1 MPREVQP
8 VRAVELGRTPLR
20 KRAVPRLLVRE
31 RTRLPGRLGHG
42 AVPIP
47 LRVPRFPMV
56 RGPGAG
62 VVPADRAPLGDVPP
76 EPRLGRRPPPRTRP
90 ALRPRDTAGAGRD
103 QRASCPFRRPRSQ
116 ASRFAPRT
124 ANRRLVL
131 APHAAHGP
139 VDRTPAGRAHP
150 VAETRPENATP
161 VPSPSDDL
169 LAGSK
174 GAAGGHLATGPA
186 GSPGEGSDRPGRRGL
201 RPVGP
206 RGPRWAPRPEPAPA
220 RGGRARA
227 RKTAVAFP
235 NLTQDFRDRGGPRRG
250 LRRDVDRRVR
260 IRRVGPRGRVGGR
273 GILRSPPCRTRSTL
287 HGRTYAGIDATA
299 GSW

>member
-1 MPREVQP
+1 PRGNRRIRFRVPDRGRRRGRVLAAPRPRRGDRIRAGRRRLAPPPPLHPPVLEAAGRIRQSGSPVGAQMAREVQP

-31 RTRLPGRLGHG
+31 GTCLPGRLGHG

-56 RGPGAG
+56 RGSGAG
-62 VVPADRAPLGDVPP
+62 VVPAHRAPLGDVPP
-76 EPRLGRRPPPRTRP
+76 EPRLGRRPPPRTRS
-90 ALRPRDTAGAGRD
+90 ALRDRDTAGAGRD

-124 ANRRLVL
+124 ANRRLV
-131 APHAAHGP
+131 PPSHATDGP
-139 VDRTPAGRAHP
+139 ADGTPAGRAHA

-169 LAGSK
+169 LARST
-174 GAAGGHLATGPA
+174 GAAGGHLATGSA
-186 GSPGEGSDRPGRRGL
+186 GSPGEGGGRPGRRRV

-206 RGPRWAPRPEPAPA
+206 RGPRWAPRPEP
-220 RGGRARA
+220 
-227 RKTAVAFP
+227 
-235 NLTQDFRDRGGPRRG
+235 
-250 LRRDVDRRVR
+250 
-260 IRRVGPRGRVGGR
+260 
-273 GILRSPPCRTRSTL
+273 
-287 HGRTYAGIDATA
+287 
-299 GSW
+299 